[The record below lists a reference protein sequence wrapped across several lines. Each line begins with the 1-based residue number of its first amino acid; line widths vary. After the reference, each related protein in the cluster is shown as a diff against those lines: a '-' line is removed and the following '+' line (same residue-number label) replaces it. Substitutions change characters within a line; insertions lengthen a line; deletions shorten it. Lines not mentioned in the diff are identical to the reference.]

1 MPRRLTQ
8 TKPGT
13 HQAMKNTSYESMVV
27 SWLMQ
32 DGGQEFLREF
42 HQL

>member
-32 DGGQEFLREF
+32 VDILPHLRT
-42 HQL
+42 